1 MVVSIGRYLGTFLD
15 AANQALW
22 QGEPM
27 KPKRWIITSAVL
39 LTGFL
44 CSYAASKSSKGQQF
58 LWQTNS
64 YGDDVHIIDVA
75 TQKVVGHVKVG
86 PQPHGIAAPDDA
98 HVVFVAIENFQG
110 PLGELVWIDPKTY
123 KMTHRLAIGPKPNQI
138 DCTPDGRWVYV
149 P

>member
-1 MVVSIGRYLGTFLD
+1 
-15 AANQALW
+15 
-22 QGEPM
+22 M
-27 KPKRWIITSAVL
+27 KPKRWTITCAVL
-39 LTGFL
+39 LAGIL
-44 CSYAASKSSKGQQF
+44 CSYAASKSSKDRQF

-110 PLGELVWIDPKTY
+110 PLGVLFWFDPKTY
-123 KMTHRLAIGPKPNQI
+123 KVTHRLTIGPNPNHI
-138 DCTPDGRWVYV
+138 ACTPGARWV
-149 P
+149 